1 MKFAEQTHVG
11 MRRANNQDS
20 SAVLIA
26 ESAERLNQRGHLFVV
41 ADGMGAHAAG
51 ELASQIASERISM
64 HYYQSRE
71 EAPEHAISEAVHLA
85 NAAIYERGQS
95 NPEFLNMG
103 TTASSLVLVNGAAYV
118 AHVGDSR
125 VYRLRQG
132 VLEQLTF
139 DHSLVWEMQA
149 SGKVHSD
156 SVFSKSIPK
165 NVITRSLGPS
175 PEVLVDLEG
184 PFDLEVGDRF
194 MVCSDGLTG
203 QIEDDE
209 LAVLLDSLDVDK
221 AARVMIDLANL
232 RGGPDNITLIVVEV
246 DDEHLTQNDGAPR
259 KARSLGADEVSSR
272 ALIGTTAFCW
282 TGAVGFGLAAA
293 LVSPRFVGSAIVAFI
308 LGSISAAVWAS
319 GVFKP
324 NERRRPLKTRR
335 VRDRSSAG
343 VASSSAGM
351 PGQSGAGQGGSSD
364 PAVAGDAWDSGESL
378 DIGSGETALGTGP
391 YRRFK
396 ANSHEAFL
404 LRMDDVITQLR
415 QTSEERNW
423 MLDWQN
429 VDQLLQQARQ
439 ATKEQAWGTA
449 VSSYCDATLA
459 AMEQLRKH
467 QDDSAS
473 DTVVDL

>member
-20 SAVLIA
+20 SAVLLA
-26 ESAERLNQRGHLFVV
+26 ESEERLNQRGHLFVV

-51 ELASQIASERISM
+51 ELASQIASERITA
-64 HYYQSRE
+64 HYYKSRE
-71 EAPEHAISEAVHLA
+71 DVPEHAIAEAVHLA
-85 NAAIYERGQS
+85 NAAIYARGQS

-103 TTASSLVLVNGAAYV
+103 TTASSLVLVGGAAFV

-156 SVFSKSIPK
+156 SIFSKSIPK

-184 PFDLEVGDRF
+184 PFDIEVGDRF
-194 MVCSDGLTG
+194 LVCSDGLTG

-209 LAVLLDSLDVDK
+209 LAVLLQSLDVEK
-221 AARVMIDLANL
+221 ASRVMIDLANL
-232 RGGPDNITLIVVEV
+232 RGGPDNITLIIVEV
-246 DDEHLTQNDGAPR
+246 TDESITENHGPPR
-259 KARSLGADEVSSR
+259 KARSIGADEVSSR

-282 TGAVGFGLAAA
+282 TGAVGFGIASA

-319 GVFKP
+319 GIFKP
-324 NERRRPLKTRR
+324 NDRRRPLKTRR
-335 VRDRSSAG
+335 SVNRSGLSG
-343 VASSSAGM
+343 DSSGTTGTM
-351 PGQSGAGQGGSSD
+351 ETGQGGS
-364 PAVAGDAWDSGESL
+364 ASGGEPL
-378 DIGSGETALGTGP
+378 DMGSGETAIGNGP
-391 YRRFK
+391 YRRYK
-396 ANSHEAFL
+396 ADSHQAFVTRL
-404 LRMDDVITQLR
+404 DDVITQLK

-423 MLDWQN
+423 MLDWQE
-429 VDQLLQQARQ
+429 VDRLLQRARE
-439 ATKEQAWGTA
+439 AAKDAVWGSA
-449 VSSYCDATLA
+449 VSLYCDATLG
-459 AMEQLRKH
+459 AMQQLKKH

>member
-20 SAVLIA
+20 LAILIA
-26 ESAERLNQRGHLFVV
+26 ESAERLNKRGHLFVV

-51 ELASQIASERISM
+51 ELASKIASDRISM

-103 TTASSLVLVNGAAYV
+103 TTASSLVLVNGEAYV

-125 VYRLRQG
+125 VYRLRRG

-194 MVCSDGLTG
+194 LVCSDGLTG

-209 LAVLLDSLDVDK
+209 LAVLLDSLEVDK
-221 AARVMIDLANL
+221 AAQVMIDLANL
-232 RGGPDNITLIVVEV
+232 RGGPDNITVIVVEV
-246 DDEHLTQNDGAPR
+246 DDEHLTQNDGSQKKR
-259 KARSLGADEVSSR
+259 RSMGADEVSSR

-282 TGAVGFGLAAA
+282 TGAVGFGLASA

-308 LGSISAAVWAS
+308 LGAISAAVWGS

-335 VRDRSSAG
+335 VRGQEAGSGSSP
-343 VASSSAGM
+343 VSSV
-351 PGQSGAGQGGSSD
+351 PGNQAAGQGAIDTDWSTGA
-364 PAVAGDAWDSGESL
+364 PL

-391 YRRFK
+391 YRRYR
-396 ANSHEAFL
+396 ADSHEAFL

-439 ATKEQAWGTA
+439 ATKEEAWGTA